1 MVSISFRIESP
12 CTVSKYRHDQLQKH
26 VDNPVRFDVHLY
38 IHTHATKYHSS
49 PNEYIWGKN
58 KFSSHFQIM
67 DIKANQHCH
76 YFVSM
81 SANCV
86 SYTVFLCFIKK
97 VFSLVFLYNF
107 RVIYSK
113 SFQSTWKPSSLVFY
127 RRICTL
133 RKRVFYYLV
142 DWHCFYVVTT

>member
-12 CTVSKYRHDQLQKH
+12 CTMSKYRHDQLQKH

-86 SYTVFLCFIKK
+86 SYNLFLCFFKK
-97 VFSLVFLYNF
+97 VFSIFPLYNF
-107 RVIYSK
+107 HVIRLD
-113 SFQSTWKPSSLVFY
+113 SLGNTGQINFKTTCSIDESEEINLYTTLLIGIVF
-127 RRICTL
+127 T
-133 RKRVFYYLV
+133 
-142 DWHCFYVVTT
+142 

>member
-1 MVSISFRIESP
+1 MQIIQFILT
-12 CTVSKYRHDQLQKH
+12 CKD
-26 VDNPVRFDVHLY
+26 
-38 IHTHATKYHSS
+38 ICIHATKYHSS

-113 SFQSTWKPSSLVFY
+113 SFHSTWKPSSLVFY
-127 RRICTL
+127 RSICRL

-142 DWHCFYVVTT
+142 DWHCFYVVTTQSSIHFMSNVKVPVKDTPFIPIC